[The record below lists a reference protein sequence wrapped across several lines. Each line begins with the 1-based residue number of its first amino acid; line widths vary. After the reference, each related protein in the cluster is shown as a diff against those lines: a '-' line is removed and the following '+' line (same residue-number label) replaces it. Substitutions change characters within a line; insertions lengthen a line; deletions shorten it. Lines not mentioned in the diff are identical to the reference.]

1 MGSVSVI
8 ENMIYTK
15 DRQGRRYIILHKS
28 GNDVLDT
35 QLAQAFESW
44 GYKVAANP
52 GAFLVAWEGRMQ
64 HEEISMYL
72 CNRID
77 YWIYR

>member
-1 MGSVSVI
+1 MGCVSVI
-8 ENMIYTK
+8 ENKIYTQ

-28 GNDVLDT
+28 GNDALDT

-52 GAFLVAWEGRMQ
+52 GAFLVAW
-64 HEEISMYL
+64 
-72 CNRID
+72 
-77 YWIYR
+77 

>member
-1 MGSVSVI
+1 MGRVSVI

-15 DRQGRRYIILHKS
+15 DRQGRRYIILHNS
-28 GNDVLDT
+28 GNDALDT

-52 GAFLVAWEGRMQ
+52 GAFLVAW
-64 HEEISMYL
+64 
-72 CNRID
+72 
-77 YWIYR
+77 

>member
-28 GNDVLDT
+28 GNDALDQ
-35 QLAQAFESW
+35 QLACEFESW

-52 GAFLVAWEGRMQ
+52 GAFLVAW
-64 HEEISMYL
+64 
-72 CNRID
+72 
-77 YWIYR
+77 